1 VEAALTN
8 NNEQYA
14 KSLSLVQ
21 VLVMMVIAYVCNM
34 NEILIALIWLSIV
47 LATAWNY
54 FKGNMSGVWYCIAAS
69 PAMEVWSRMSQ
80 APMVAD
86 EIGKYYLVV
95 AIGVI
100 LLHRLKNAAQYPV
113 HRAGK
118 ILLLILLPSLV
129 VNLATF
135 NYDNWV
141 FNGLGIIELTLLL
154 LLSSGERWNVEKF
167 CKTLQYALYPMFG
180 VLMFV
185 TLKTPTYE
193 NIDFV
198 LGANNTGGF
207 GSNQVATIL
216 GVGIL
221 LSTILIVLKRP
232 LIGFKLLNYAL
243 IGYFLFRGL
252 MTFSRGGI
260 LVAAIAIVILFLPN
274 MMVSL
279 RAFLRFTL
287 VFTGL
292 FVIGYLVFEKVND
305 VTDNKLMLRYMG
317 ETMGTLDRTKEKNLN
332 SITSGRVDIIA
343 SDWLIFKNNPIFGV
357 GIGYS
362 AEERRKYGYEGTVA
376 HTEFSRLLSEQG
388 IGGAFAA
395 LGLAL
400 FAFTW
405 AFRQRLS
412 AWKGVTGALFA
423 LSILTTF
430 HAAMRTNTSAV
441 FYALAAIPVY
451 YTKQQ
456 EADDQDAD

>member
-1 VEAALTN
+1 MALTN
-8 NNEQYA
+8 TDEQYA
-14 KSLSLVQ
+14 KSLSLIEVFAM
-21 VLVMMVIAYVCNM
+21 VLIAFLCNK
-34 NEILIALIWLSIV
+34 NEILIAVIWLAIL
-47 LATAWNY
+47 LATIWNY
-54 FKGNMSGVWYCIAAS
+54 LKGNMSGVWYCIAAS
-69 PAMEVWSRMSQ
+69 PGMEVWSRMSR
-80 APMVAD
+80 APLVAD

-100 LLHRLKNAAQYPV
+100 LLHRLKNVAHYPV
-113 HRAGK
+113 HHIGK

-154 LLSSGERWNVEKF
+154 LLSSGERWDVEKF
-167 CKTLQYALYPMFG
+167 CKALQYALYPLFG
-180 VLMFV
+180 ILVFV

-193 NIDFV
+193 DFEFR
-198 LGANNTGGF
+198 LGANSSGGF

-221 LSTILIVLKRP
+221 VSTILIVLKRP
-232 LIGFKLLNYAL
+232 LIAFRLLNYAM
-243 IGYFLFRGL
+243 IGYLLFRGL

-260 LVAAIAIVILFLPN
+260 LVAAIGVVILFLPN
-274 MMVSL
+274 MLASL
-279 RAFLRFTL
+279 RSFIRFTV
-287 VFTGL
+287 VFAML
-292 FVIGYLVFEKVND
+292 FAIGYLVFEKVND

-317 ETMGTLDRTKEKNLN
+317 ETVGTLDRTKEKSLN
-332 SITSGRVDIIA
+332 SITSGRADIVA
-343 SDWLIFKNNPIFGV
+343 SDWLIFKENPIFGV

-362 AEERRKYGYEGTVA
+362 AEERRKYGFEATVA

-395 LGLAL
+395 FGLAL

-405 AFRQRLS
+405 VFKQRLS
-412 AWKGVTGALFA
+412 AWKGVTGALFSLA
-423 LSILTTF
+423 ILTTF

-451 YTKQQ
+451 YTKRQIS
-456 EADDQDAD
+456 DDSQPD